1 MARALRRHAA
11 VALVAAALAPA
22 SSPALAQASPP
33 VLAQAGPPAAADAR
47 VRAQQVYVS
56 VYSHVYAGDTD
67 ARGRARAIALSTL
80 VSVRNV
86 DAAVPLRIRSARY
99 HDTEGRLLRDYA
111 TSPVLVPPLATR
123 EFFVAQSD
131 VAGGSGASL
140 VIAWESDAPALP
152 PLVEAV
158 HLEVRGSRP
167 ISFVT
172 VGRPL
177 DR

>member
-11 VALVAAALAPA
+11 AALVAAALAPA
-22 SSPALAQASPP
+22 SSPALAQA
-33 VLAQAGPPAAADAR
+33 GPPAGADAR
-47 VRAQQVYVS
+47 ARAQQVYVS

-86 DAAVPLRIRSARY
+86 DASVPLRIRSARY
-99 HDTEGRLLRDYA
+99 HDTEGRMLRDYA

-140 VIAWESDAPALP
+140 VIAWEADAPALP

>member
-1 MARALRRHAA
+1 MARAVRRCAA
-11 VALVAAALAPA
+11 AALVAATLAA
-22 SSPALAQASPP
+22 ASPP
-33 VLAQAGPPAAADAR
+33 ALSQAGPPAGADAR
-47 VRAQQVYVS
+47 ARAQQVYVS

-99 HDTEGRLLRDYA
+99 HDTEGRMLRDYA

-140 VIAWESDAPALP
+140 VIAWEADAPALP

>member
-1 MARALRRHAA
+1 MLTRARAIAGAALLAGALAA
-11 VALVAAALAPA
+11 VPSRAQLPA
-22 SSPALAQASPP
+22 QSPGA
-33 VLAQAGPPAAADAR
+33 PPADSR

-67 ARGRARAIALSTL
+67 SRGRARAIALSTL

-86 DAAVPLRIRSARY
+86 DASVALRIRSARY

-111 TSPVLVPPLATR
+111 TTPVVVPPLATR

>member
-1 MARALRRHAA
+1 MARAVRRCAA
-11 VALVAAALAPA
+11 AALVAATLAA
-22 SSPALAQASPP
+22 ASPP
-33 VLAQAGPPAAADAR
+33 ALSQAGPPAGADAR
-47 VRAQQVYVS
+47 ARAQQVYVS

-86 DAAVPLRIRSARY
+86 DASVPLRIRSARY
-99 HDTEGRLLRDYA
+99 HDTEGRMLRDYA

-140 VIAWESDAPALP
+140 VIAWEADAPALP

>member
-1 MARALRRHAA
+1 MARAVRRCAA
-11 VALVAAALAPA
+11 AAHVAATLAAPA
-22 SSPALAQASPP
+22 PPALS
-33 VLAQAGPPAAADAR
+33 QAGPPAGADAR
-47 VRAQQVYVS
+47 ARAQQVYVS

-86 DAAVPLRIRSARY
+86 DASVPLRIRSARY
-99 HDTEGRLLRDYA
+99 HDTEGRMLRDYA

-140 VIAWESDAPALP
+140 VIAWEADAPALP

>member
-1 MARALRRHAA
+1 MASAVRRGAA
-11 VALVAAALAPA
+11 AALVAAVLAA
-22 SSPALAQASPP
+22 ASPP
-33 VLAQAGPPAAADAR
+33 ALSQAGPPAGAEAR